1 MEDDVA
7 DVDTMW
13 PLQDDSFLTLDAT
26 SYVDDYLQAIE
37 SELCSDSALLC
48 ADAPFPDLYGATVN
62 WEPMIQ
68 RKYAPATQTEQM
80 SSSPYA
86 YTAPAAV
93 ADQFCLSVADTGPA
107 GRHAPW
113 TDGKANATNGSL
125 STTAGTLSLCG
136 NIPEP
141 RFETPD
147 CLASLSQWTSE
158 ELSDKA
164 GNEREVWISPQDLVL
179 SNRANPGS
187 MQAREKHGKDVLRRY
202 ARAEQE
208 IASLSRRALHST
220 VSTTGRRRNARRK
233 HVRVNH
239 RDCRIR

>member
-7 DVDTMW
+7 DVDTIW

-93 ADQFCLSVADTGPA
+93 GMFRPPV
-107 GRHAPW
+107 R
-113 TDGKANATNGSL
+113 TDCIN
-125 STTAGTLSLCG
+125 
-136 NIPEP
+136 
-141 RFETPD
+141 
-147 CLASLSQWTSE
+147 
-158 ELSDKA
+158 
-164 GNEREVWISPQDLVL
+164 
-179 SNRANPGS
+179 
-187 MQAREKHGKDVLRRY
+187 
-202 ARAEQE
+202 
-208 IASLSRRALHST
+208 
-220 VSTTGRRRNARRK
+220 
-233 HVRVNH
+233 
-239 RDCRIR
+239 